1 MGQNHCSAGNSGG
14 DMTLVD
20 RLHTIADAL
29 PSDDASVTFR
39 RSDLL
44 RMLDG
49 ETEAVTRMSRD
60 LTVHEVAEETQRA
73 ASTVRGWL
81 IDGELEGYK
90 IMGRDWRVTREA
102 LRRFLT
108 GETTDAPD
116 DDEDDVDIRAWRKLR
131 EAGS

>member
-20 RLHTIADAL
+20 RLRTIADAL

-49 ETEAVTRMSRD
+49 EADAVTRLSRD
-60 LTVHEVAEETQRA
+60 LTVHEVADATQRA
-73 ASTVRGWL
+73 DSTVRGWL
-81 IDGELEGYK
+81 ISGELDGYK
-90 IMGRDWRVTREA
+90 LMGRDWRVTREA
-102 LRRFLT
+102 LRRFLS
-108 GETTDAPD
+108 GETPQTPD
-116 DDEDDVDIRAWRKLR
+116 DDEDVDLGAWRKLR